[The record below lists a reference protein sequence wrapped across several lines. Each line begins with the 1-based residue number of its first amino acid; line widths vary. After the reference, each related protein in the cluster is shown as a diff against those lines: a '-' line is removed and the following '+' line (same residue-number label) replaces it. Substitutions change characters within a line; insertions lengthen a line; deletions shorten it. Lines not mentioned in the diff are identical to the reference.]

1 MSTKISRVT
10 SSNLTKIKNQT
21 HPNSFKPSGGSRYIK
36 THLSIDEM
44 IKHIE
49 K

>member
-1 MSTKISRVT
+1 MSTKISRIN

-36 THLSIDEM
+36 THLSIEDM
-44 IKHIE
+44 IKLIE